1 MLQLMFFNFIFTLKL
16 IKNYLMKHLF
26 FTAAILFLISF
37 TAYTQ
42 SSVWKVEGN
51 DTEFYIGGSIHIL
64 RNQDYPLPDEF
75 FEAYENSD
83 ILTTELDM
91 REMNNPQNAMKMQQK
106 LMFQDEKTL
115 SSVLSEDVYNKLDSV
130 SKTLGLNIKMM
141 DKFKPSMVIIT
152 LTFQSLQKLGVTSQ
166 GVDVH
171 FTDKATRDE
180 KSLLFLET
188 FDEQLG
194 FIESMG
200 EGNEDEFVL
209 YSIED
214 IENTTAE
221 FINVIDEW
229 KKGQQ
234 QLMQKQMQDLK
245 LNYPDTYETLL
256 VKRNNNWM
264 SHLEDYLKTPEVEFV
279 IVGAGHLI
287 GSDGVLNKLKQ
298 KGFKV
303 SQL

>member
-1 MLQLMFFNFIFTLKL
+1 
-16 IKNYLMKHLF
+16 MKHLI
-26 FTAAILFLISF
+26 FTAAILLLISF

-75 FEAYENSD
+75 YEAYDKSD
-83 ILTTELDM
+83 ILTTELDIN
-91 REMNNPQNAMKMQQK
+91 EMNNPQNAMKMQQK

-130 SKTLGLNIKMM
+130 GKEMGLNIKMM

-152 LTFQSLQKLGVTSQ
+152 LTFQSLQKLGVTSE
-166 GVDVH
+166 GVDAH

-194 FIESMG
+194 FIENMG
-200 EGNEDEFVL
+200 KGNEDEFVL

-214 IENTTAE
+214 IENNE
-221 FINVIDEW
+221 NDFIDMIEDW
-229 KKGQQ
+229 KSGKEEILLDQIQ
-234 QLMQKQMQDLK
+234 DFKQ
-245 LNYPDTYETLL
+245 NYPEIYETLV

-264 SHLEDYLKTPEVEFV
+264 SHLEKYLDTPEVEFV
-279 IVGAGHLI
+279 VVGAAHLL
-287 GSDGVLNKLKQ
+287 GPDGVLNKLKAE
-298 KGFKV
+298 GFKV

>member
-75 FEAYENSD
+75 YEAYENSD
-83 ILTTELDM
+83 ILTTELDIN
-91 REMNNPQNAMKMQQK
+91 EMNNPQNAMKMQQK
-106 LMFQDEKTL
+106 LMFQDGKTL
-115 SSVLSEDVYNKLDSV
+115 SSVLSENVYNKLDSV
-130 SKTLGLNIKMM
+130 GKTLGLNIKMM

-166 GVDVH
+166 GVDAH

-279 IVGAGHLI
+279 IVGAGHLV

>member
-1 MLQLMFFNFIFTLKL
+1 
-16 IKNYLMKHLF
+16 MKHLF

-75 FEAYENSD
+75 YEAYENSD
-83 ILTTELDM
+83 ILTTELDIN
-91 REMNNPQNAMKMQQK
+91 EMNNPQNAMKMQQK
-106 LMFQDEKTL
+106 LMFQDGKTL
-115 SSVLSEDVYNKLDSV
+115 SSVLSENVYNKLDSV
-130 SKTLGLNIKMM
+130 GKTLGLNIKMM

-166 GVDVH
+166 GVDAH

-194 FIESMG
+194 FLESMG

-214 IENTTAE
+214 IKNNEDE
-221 FINVIDEW
+221 FIDMIEDW
-229 KKGQQ
+229 KSGRQELILDQMKDF
-234 QLMQKQMQDLK
+234 KQ
-245 LNYPDTYETLL
+245 NYPDIYETLL

-279 IVGAGHLI
+279 IVGAAHLV
-287 GSDGVLNKLKQ
+287 GSEGVLNKLKQ